1 MVRWL
6 GILVRALRSTL
17 RTQRELALENLA
29 LRQQV
34 AVLKARQP
42 RPQLTATDRLFWV
55 VLSTLWRNWRSSLL
69 VVRPETVVRW
79 HRRGFRHYWA
89 WKSRRRR
96 GRPIISSDL
105 RELIRRMSHANP
117 LWGAPRIHGELLK
130 LGLTVSQA
138 TVSKYMVRPRRPPSQ
153 AWRTFLKNHAQEL
166 IALDFFTVPTATFRV
181 LFVFVVLSYGRRRRV
196 HFNVTEHPTAEWTA
210 RQLLEACGVNECPR
224 HLTRDRDQ
232 VYGERFSRQARV
244 LDIREAVIAPRS
256 PWQNAY
262 AERVI
267 GSIRRECL
275 DHVVIVSE
283 RQLLRILS
291 KYVDYYN
298 KTRTHLSLAKDAPDS
313 RSVLPPSQGGVI
325 QVPRVGGLHH
335 EYLRQ
340 AA

>member
-1 MVRWL
+1 M
-6 GILVRALRSTL
+6 ISTELR
-17 RTQRELALENLA
+17 
-29 LRQQV
+29 
-34 AVLKARQP
+34 
-42 RPQLTATDRLFWV
+42 D
-55 VLSTLWRNWRSSLL
+55 
-69 VVRPETVVRW
+69 
-79 HRRGFRHYWA
+79 
-89 WKSRRRR
+89 
-96 GRPIISSDL
+96 
-105 RELIRRMSHANP
+105 LIRRMSCANP

-153 AWRTFLKNHAQEL
+153 AWRTFLKNHAEHL

-181 LFVFVVLSYGRRRRV
+181 LFVLVMLTHSRRRLV

-210 RQLLEACGVNECPR
+210 RQLLEACGLEEAPR
-224 HLTRDRDQ
+224 YLIRDRDQ
-232 VYGERFSRQARV
+232 VYGERFSRQAKT

-275 DHVVIVSE
+275 DHIVVIGE
-283 RQLLRILS
+283 RHLLGILS

-298 KTRTHLSLAKDAPDS
+298 ETRTHLSLAKDAPRPRTVQLPS
-313 RSVLPPSQGGVI
+313 EGSVVK
-325 QVPRVGGLHH
+325 VPRVGGLHH
-335 EYLRQ
+335 EYLRR